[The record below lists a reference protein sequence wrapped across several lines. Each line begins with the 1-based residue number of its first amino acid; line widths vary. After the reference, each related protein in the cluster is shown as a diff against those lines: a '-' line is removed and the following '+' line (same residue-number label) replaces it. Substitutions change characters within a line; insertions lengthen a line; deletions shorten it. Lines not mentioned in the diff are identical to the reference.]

1 VIDEHL
7 ESVLAEHRDPGS
19 PERLETGLSL
29 LTFSVAYLAWF
40 AASILLVPVWIAVLG
55 RGHETADDVWA
66 SGDGL

>member
-7 ESVLAEHRDPGS
+7 ESVRAERCDPGS
-19 PERLETGLSL
+19 PERLLTGLSL

-40 AASILLVPVWIAVLG
+40 AASALLVPVWIAVLQRG
-55 RGHETADDVWA
+55 RETADEAWA